1 MLLQLGA
8 IGKVGKNRGGSRRS
22 RRTRGGAAGVP
33 LVAAGGACRE
43 ESGGL
48 SRVLN
53 EEQYIVP
60 IGIGL
65 GCVFLTWA
73 FPCLFEPR
81 NRTNNQISFPK
92 N

>member
-1 MLLQLGA
+1 LERTGAAAEGAEELGVGQLECLSWQLGA
-8 IGKVGKNRGGSRRS
+8 
-22 RRTRGGAAGVP
+22 
-33 LVAAGGACRE
+33 CQE

-73 FPCLFEPR
+73 FLCLFEPR